1 MTISGTREQV
11 SRLIQEGVIS
21 PFCDLLS
28 CKDTQVVQVVLDG
41 IHNMLK
47 LAGAQVEQLAN
58 MIEECSGL
66 DKIEALQ
73 NHENVDIYK
82 LAYDIIEQYFA
93 EEVREKFSLLLLF
106 QILKC
111 WVHFFTIFIIFQADD
126 VNVAPQVGES
136 SYQFDVQP
144 KISNEGFQF

>member
-1 MTISGTREQV
+1 MA
-11 SRLIQEGVIS
+11 RLIQEGVIA

-47 LAGAQVEQLAN
+47 LAGTQVEQLAN

-82 LAYDIIEQYFA
+82 LAYDIIEQYFS
-93 EEVREKFSLLLLF
+93 EEVRLEFVIVRL
-106 QILKC
+106 Q
-111 WVHFFTIFIIFQADD
+111 TPT
-126 VNVAPQVGES
+126 N
-136 SYQFDVQP
+136 QF
-144 KISNEGFQF
+144 